1 MELSANL
8 NDNGRWRADLKNWA
22 EMQKIGQK
30 IHSDDGEESGKSSDE
45 ASGSCISS
53 RDDQDEDLCSGSSKA
68 TDLFL
73 LGCVSLLGIIL
84 IINYTVL

>member
-22 EMQKIGQK
+22 ERQKIGQK
-30 IHSDDGEESGKSSDE
+30 IQSDGEESGKPSNE
-45 ASGSCISS
+45 VSGDCISS
-53 RDDQDEDLCSGSSKA
+53 RDDQDENLCSGSSKA

-84 IINYTVL
+84 TINYTVL